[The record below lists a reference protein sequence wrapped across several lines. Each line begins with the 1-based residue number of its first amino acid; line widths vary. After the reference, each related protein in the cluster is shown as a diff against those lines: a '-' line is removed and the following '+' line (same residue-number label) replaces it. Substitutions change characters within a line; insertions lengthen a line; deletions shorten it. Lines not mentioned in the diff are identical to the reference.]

1 MLIGCYMMKR
11 QPASVFGVK
20 ESDLLRLADD
30 ECLSLISL
38 AKLCG
43 TFDIDPTMAEQVNQ
57 LTMSM
62 YLLVQS
68 KLQLLHSTA
77 TIIEA
82 LRKVMIVHNRHD
94 PSRSS
99 IAL

>member
-1 MLIGCYMMKR
+1 M
-11 QPASVFGVK
+11 F
-20 ESDLLRLADD
+20 
-30 ECLSLISL
+30 SLISL

-43 TFDIDPTMAEQVNQ
+43 TFDIDPTETEQVNQ

-82 LRKVMIVHNRHD
+82 LRKVMIVHKD
-94 PSRSS
+94 MIPG
-99 IAL
+99 